1 MSWLIMG
8 LTLPTP
14 DWLGGDGIP
23 KFVRAPANPIFDVLL
38 VSWEGNTARHFAA
51 TTQQLNVSFV
61 LREESENI
69 CMANINEL
77 SM

>member
-1 MSWLIMG
+1 MSLLIMG
-8 LTLPTP
+8 LTPLPYFE
-14 DWLGGDGIP
+14 LVGNGIP

-77 SM
+77 